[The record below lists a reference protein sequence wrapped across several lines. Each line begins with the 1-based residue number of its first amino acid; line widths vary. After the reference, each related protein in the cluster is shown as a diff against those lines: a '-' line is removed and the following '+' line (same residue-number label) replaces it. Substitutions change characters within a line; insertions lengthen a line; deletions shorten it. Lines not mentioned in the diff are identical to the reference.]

1 MSDPQRYGEGY
12 FQRFAGSLVPA
23 GVAMMAR
30 AMDPYALEADT
41 MLERIRSRVP
51 GLTKRLPVRRDLWG
65 EPIAYRSGLGAIY
78 DAVSPIYSRREKPR
92 PYRQKKCC
100 AWKPLSALRRE
111 KRALMESRSI

>member
-1 MSDPQRYGEGY
+1 MSIANNVMNKTYMSGFAELVTAMSDPQRYGEGY

-51 GLTKRLPVRRDLWG
+51 GLTKICRFAVIYGVSRLRIVLAW
-65 EPIAYRSGLGAIY
+65 ARSMT
-78 DAVSPIYSRREKPR
+78 P
-92 PYRQKKCC
+92 
-100 AWKPLSALRRE
+100 
-111 KRALMESRSI
+111 